1 MELRSSGGVQ
11 PKGCSLVVD
20 NACSGISAT
29 CAVSKRCLLSSQCC
43 EWLYDGQSF
52 RGLDGRNY
60 CNSFSQVSHPVHV
73 TTAFPFP
80 VMGM

>member
-1 MELRSSGGVQ
+1 MAEFSRKVAVLLWIVPVKGFLQPVLFPRGVY
-11 PKGCSLVVD
+11 CRH
-20 NACSGISAT
+20 N
-29 CAVSKRCLLSSQCC
+29 AVSGCM
-43 EWLYDGQSF
+43 DGQLF
-52 RGLDGRNY
+52 RGLDGGNY